1 MRTKRRQ
8 AFERARPN
16 EVLETSVEAMS
27 GKLRRV
33 PLSLSE
39 GFLEEGTERLREL
52 QVGATP
58 AVAWPA
64 SLREFMPVIVDGKK
78 LKPVAKRLLVA
89 RGQPGKLYGGKLLVP
104 RQD

>member
-8 AFERARPN
+8 AFERARQEDTLP
-16 EVLETSVEAMS
+16 TSVEAMS

-39 GFLEEGTERLREL
+39 GFLEEGTARLREL
-52 QVGATP
+52 QADSTS
-58 AVAWPA
+58 AVAWPT
-64 SLREFMPVIVDGKK
+64 SLSEFTPVIVDGKK
-78 LKPVAKRLLVA
+78 LKQVAKRWLVA